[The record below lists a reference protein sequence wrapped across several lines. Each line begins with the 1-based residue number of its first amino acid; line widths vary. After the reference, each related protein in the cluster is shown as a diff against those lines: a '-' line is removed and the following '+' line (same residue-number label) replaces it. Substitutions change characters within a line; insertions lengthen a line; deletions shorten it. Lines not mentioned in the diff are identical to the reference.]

1 MPGAEGGR
9 FGVLLFNG
17 DRVSV
22 RKDEKIL
29 VMVAQNVNVL
39 NTTEHNT

>member
-9 FGVLLFNG
+9 FGVLFNG

>member
-1 MPGAEGGR
+1 MPGAEGGG

-22 RKDEKIL
+22 LKDEKIL
-29 VMVAQNVNVL
+29 VMVAQNVNIL
-39 NTTEHNT
+39 NTTEP